1 MIYRNELRNTIYKES
16 ISRHHLR
23 EDFESDNRTET
34 FHDALEQHYTT
45 LSLIGVIKEK
55 FSYAFKE
62 KMSEEDLR
70 FSLYMTTSKK
80 IRVQNLR
87 ELVSL
92 LEERARLYIKAYS
105 YALAG
110 VQGHEIGDR
119 LIAIDQQ
126 IEQNPLHNNLSFNEM
141 TGYMLNPS
149 LNPANASE

>member
-1 MIYRNELRNTIYKES
+1 MIYRDELRNTIYKEG
-16 ISRHHLR
+16 INRHHLR
-23 EDFESDNRTET
+23 EDFESENRTEI

-45 LSLIGVIKEK
+45 RTLIRAIKEE
-55 FSYAFKE
+55 FGYAFKE
-62 KMSEEDLR
+62 KMSEEDMR
-70 FSLYMTTSKK
+70 FSTYMTISKK

-87 ELVSL
+87 ELVPL

-126 IEQNPLHNNLSFNEM
+126 IEQNLLHNNLSFNEM